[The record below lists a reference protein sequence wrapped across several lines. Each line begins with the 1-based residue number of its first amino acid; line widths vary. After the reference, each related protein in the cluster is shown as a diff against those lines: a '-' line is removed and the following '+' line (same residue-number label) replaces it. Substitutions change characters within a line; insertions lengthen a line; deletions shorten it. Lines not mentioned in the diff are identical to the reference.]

1 MNWHLRYCL
10 RHHLMTS
17 FWLFPALAIILAIIL
32 GAVTRWLDH
41 QLSFSLFEFTAEG
54 ARTLLGSL
62 SGSLL
67 TFLVFV
73 VSSMLLIVQLA
84 SSQLTPRIIAM
95 VFSSRSTQV
104 TLSLFVF
111 SYTFALATQARID
124 DKAPQL
130 SVTIAVSSTL
140 VSLAVF
146 FWFAQQLG
154 ASLRPVS
161 VVQMVGEATRQVMDQ
176 VYPYPFVTSEE
187 KTRSYWKKEVEQMT
201 SRVIPYRSS
210 SGVLVAFDITSLVA
224 MAKKADC
231 LIEIIPQV
239 GDFVSKDDPM
249 FRIYPDRPA
258 ISEQQLQKAV
268 VIGSERTI
276 ELDPMFG
283 FRIMVDIAARALSP
297 AINDPTTAVMS
308 IDQLHRLLR
317 YVGKRQLSDGTAS
330 DEHDKLR
337 LAYPTPNWEDFT
349 SMALTE
355 IRQFGTSSIQIPR
368 RLKAMLEHLLE
379 IMPEERKPA
388 LLQELKLL
396 QQAVHAIYPEGI
408 MRTRAETS
416 DLQGMGGS
424 PGIRV
429 TEKEADAA
437 GKA

>member
-1 MNWHLRYCL
+1 MNWHLRYRL

-32 GAVTRWLDH
+32 GTFTRWLDH
-41 QLSFSLFEFTAEG
+41 QLSFSLFEYTADG

-84 SSQLTPRIIAM
+84 SSQLTPRIIAF
-95 VFSSRSTQV
+95 VFSSRYTQF

-124 DKAPQL
+124 DKVPQL
-130 SVTIAVSSTL
+130 TVAIAVGSTL
-140 VSLAVF
+140 LSLAVF
-146 FWFAQQLG
+146 FWFAQRLG

-161 VVQMVGEATRQVMDQ
+161 VVQAVGEATRQVMDQ

-187 KTRSYWKKEVEQMT
+187 KTRSHWKKDVEHLG

-258 ISEQQLQKAV
+258 ISEPQLQKAV

-330 DEHDKLR
+330 DDQDKLR

-349 SMALTE
+349 SMAVTE

-368 RLKAMLEHLLE
+368 RLQAMLEHLLQT
-379 IMPEERKPA
+379 MPKDRKPA
-388 LLQELKLL
+388 LLEELTLL
-396 QQAVHAIYPEGI
+396 QQAVQNAYPAGI

-416 DLQGMGGS
+416 DLQGIGGS
-424 PGIRV
+424 PGSRIA
-429 TEKEADAA
+429 ENESKAA
-437 GKA
+437 AKP